1 MNVIIY
7 ISLAFLLVF
16 CIMAAMNDSI
26 LQSAIFLALASAV
39 LGIIMYTM
47 GATWAAVIEVS
58 ACSGLVTVIFISA
71 ISLSKLPKESVHEF
85 YDHKTQMKYLPVILI
100 VAGII
105 VISLAMAK
113 DFTLPSLA
121 ANAAEDFRRIFWD
134 TRQLDILG
142 QIITILVGGIAVS
155 ILLRDDESRM

>member
-1 MNVIIY
+1 
-7 ISLAFLLVF
+7 
-16 CIMAAMNDSI
+16 MNDSI

-39 LGIIMYTM
+39 LGIVMYSM

-71 ISLSKLPKESVHEF
+71 ISLSRLPKDSVHEF
-85 YDHKTQMKYLPVILI
+85 YDHKAQMKYLPVILI

-121 ANAAEDFRRIFWD
+121 TNVAEDFRKIFWE
-134 TRQLDILG
+134 TRQLDIIG
-142 QIITILVGGIAVS
+142 QIVTILVGGIAVS
-155 ILLRDDESRM
+155 ILLRDDESPR